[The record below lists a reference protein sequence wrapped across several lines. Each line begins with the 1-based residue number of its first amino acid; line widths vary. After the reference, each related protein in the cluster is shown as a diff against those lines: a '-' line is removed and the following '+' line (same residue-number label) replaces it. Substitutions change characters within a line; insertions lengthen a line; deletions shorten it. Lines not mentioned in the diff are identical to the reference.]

1 MKKDYRSDI
10 DGLRAI
16 AVVSVIIYHA
26 NITLLNNQ
34 ILSGGF
40 LGVDIFFV
48 ISGYLITKII
58 VNDLDKNNFSFAN
71 FYERRIRRILPALF
85 SIFIFTFL
93 LSWIFLLP
101 IDFINYS
108 KSVISSFFFISNY
121 YFYLSGLEYGAQV
134 GLLKPILHTWSLSV
148 EEQYYLIFPFFL
160 FFFYKTV
167 NKKIFLIIILLIVS
181 SFILSHLNIHKN
193 SELKFYSIHTRIW
206 ELLIGSLIL
215 FIEKSKKAHQ
225 FKINNSLFQY
235 LGILLI
241 CISFFFLNDE
251 TKHPSYLT
259 LIPLIGTALIIICN
273 KNNSLIYKIISSKLF
288 VGTGL
293 ISYSLYLWHFPL
305 FAYARISELSQ
316 LGNFF
321 KIIICILILI
331 LSVISYQF
339 IEKPFRDKRYNFKK
353 LSIILSFIGIVIL
366 SANWLVIKSN
376 GFAQRYSDIYEIN
389 EIDNRLLKKKSW
401 EIFESKRNFFDKN
414 INNKKILFLGDSH
427 TKGLFNSFYLNKKFY
442 PQYDF
447 STIRYLLNLNLSY
460 LLERKDFQSAK
471 YIVLTYRLEEEN
483 FENFEKLINFLLAHN
498 KKIIISSRKNEY
510 LSDFKLRYKNHWLI
524 NLTLAD
530 KFFLENNLK
539 FITSDNEIQ
548 NLNKIY
554 YFNKVNVENI
564 QNINKKLK
572 DLTLKY
578 NLLFFNQ
585 NEYQCEDNKDFCH
598 GITPSGKKIFYD
610 YGHYTIDGSKFF
622 GEQIYEKNLFNFE

>member
-401 EIFESKRNFFDKN
+401 EIFESKRNFF
-414 INNKKILFLGDSH
+414 
-427 TKGLFNSFYLNKKFY
+427 
-442 PQYDF
+442 
-447 STIRYLLNLNLSY
+447 
-460 LLERKDFQSAK
+460 
-471 YIVLTYRLEEEN
+471 
-483 FENFEKLINFLLAHN
+483 
-498 KKIIISSRKNEY
+498 
-510 LSDFKLRYKNHWLI
+510 
-524 NLTLAD
+524 
-530 KFFLENNLK
+530 
-539 FITSDNEIQ
+539 
-548 NLNKIY
+548 
-554 YFNKVNVENI
+554 
-564 QNINKKLK
+564 
-572 DLTLKY
+572 
-578 NLLFFNQ
+578 
-585 NEYQCEDNKDFCH
+585 
-598 GITPSGKKIFYD
+598 
-610 YGHYTIDGSKFF
+610 
-622 GEQIYEKNLFNFE
+622 